1 MLDKFNLESLY
12 IFNKNKYKVYND
24 TIPNW
29 VKICNGLIVEVENE
43 YIGIVK
49 IEGEEYVVFP
59 YSCNKIEVDV
69 KSTEKENIYKNDII
83 NNIIG
88 TIQTKSSFQGGK
100 PKEFEGKIFFGIDK
114 GDIYSDAG
122 ILSLDN
128 LDEINNSE
136 CEPTNNHSK
145 ELMFDESKKYYFSM
159 DLVAEKDIKVWMYRC
174 DGGIVDVIN
183 ANEGFVLDNSWEEY
197 HTVYRKW
204 CKLKNN

>member
-12 IFNKNKYKVYND
+12 IFNKNKYKVYNG

-29 VKICNGLIVEVENE
+29 VEICHGLMVEVENE
-43 YIGIVK
+43 YIGNIKV
-49 IEGEEYVVFP
+49 EGEEYVVFP

-69 KSTEKENIYKNDII
+69 KSTETENVYGNDIT

-114 GDIYSDAG
+114 NDHWADSG

-128 LDEINNSE
+128 LEDKLINN
-136 CEPTNNHSK
+136 NSK
-145 ELMFDESKKYYFSM
+145 EVIFDKNKKYCFDV
-159 DLVAEKDIKVWMYRC
+159 DLVAKKDVKDWMYEC
-174 DGGIVDVIN
+174 DGCIVDITN
-183 ANEGFVLDNSWEEY
+183 ENEGFVYNDLGEMY
-197 HTVYRKW
+197 YTVFRKW

>member
-12 IFNKNKYKVYND
+12 IFNKNKYKVYNG

-29 VKICNGLIVEVENE
+29 VEICHGLIVEVENE
-43 YIGIVK
+43 YIGNIKV
-49 IEGEEYVVFP
+49 EGEEYVVFP

-69 KSTEKENIYKNDII
+69 KSAETENVYKNDII

-114 GDIYSDAG
+114 NDHWTDSG

-174 DGGIVDVIN
+174 DGGIVDIIN

>member
-12 IFNKNKYKVYND
+12 IFNKNKYKVYNG

-29 VKICNGLIVEVENE
+29 VEICHGLMVEVENE
-43 YIGIVK
+43 YIGNIKV
-49 IEGEEYVVFP
+49 EGEEYVVFP

-69 KSTEKENIYKNDII
+69 KSAETENIYKNDII

-183 ANEGFVLDNSWEEY
+183 ANEGFVLDNLWEGKY
-197 HTVYRKW
+197 HTVYKKW
-204 CKLKNN
+204 CKEK

>member
-12 IFNKNKYKVYND
+12 IFDKNKYKVYNG

-59 YSCNKIEVDV
+59 YSCNKIEVDI

-114 GDIYSDAG
+114 GDIYSDSG

-128 LDEINNSE
+128 LEDKSI
-136 CEPTNNHSK
+136 NNHSK
-145 ELMFDESKKYYFSM
+145 ELTFNVNKKYYF
-159 DLVAEKDIKVWMYRC
+159 DVNLVDKKDIKDWMYKC
-174 DGGIVDVIN
+174 SGVNVDVADVN
-183 ANEGFVLDNSWEEY
+183 KGFVLDSWEDEY
-197 HTVYRKW
+197 HVVVRKW
-204 CKLKNN
+204 CKEK

>member
-12 IFNKNKYKVYND
+12 IFNKNKYKVYNG

-69 KSTEKENIYKNDII
+69 KSTEKENVYGNDII

>member
-1 MLDKFNLESLY
+1 MLDKFDLDTLY
-12 IFNKNKYKVYND
+12 IFDKNKYYLYNGN
-24 TIPNW
+24 IPNW
-29 VKICNGLIVEVENE
+29 TNLCHNKIVETETE
-43 YIGIVK
+43 YIGVIKV
-49 IEGEEYVVFP
+49 EGEEYVVFP

-69 KSTEKENIYKNDII
+69 KSIETENIYKNDII
-83 NNIIG
+83 NNVIG
-88 TIQTKSSFQGGK
+88 TIQTKSNIQGGK

-183 ANEGFVLDNSWEEY
+183 ANEGFVLDNLWEGKY
-197 HTVYRKW
+197 HTVYKKW
-204 CKLKNN
+204 CKEK

>member
-12 IFNKNKYKVYND
+12 IFNKNKYKVYNG

-29 VKICNGLIVEVENE
+29 VEICHGLIVEVENE
-43 YIGIVK
+43 YIGNIKV
-49 IEGEEYVVFP
+49 EGEEYVVFP

-69 KSTEKENIYKNDII
+69 KSAETENVYGNDII
-83 NNIIG
+83 NDVIG

-128 LDEINNSE
+128 LEDKSI
-136 CEPTNNHSK
+136 NNHSK
-145 ELMFDESKKYYFSM
+145 ELTFNVNKKYCFDV
-159 DLVAEKDIKVWMYRC
+159 DLVDKKDIKNWMHEC
-174 DGGIVDVIN
+174 DGCIVDIVN
-183 ANEGFVLDNSWEEY
+183 MYAGFVYNGIIC
-197 HTVYRKW
+197 HTVFRKW
-204 CKLKNN
+204 CRVISNQK

>member
-12 IFNKNKYKVYND
+12 IFNKNKYKVYNG

-69 KSTEKENIYKNDII
+69 KSTEKENVYGNDII

-114 GDIYSDAG
+114 GDIYSDSG

-128 LDEINNSE
+128 LEDKLINN
-136 CEPTNNHSK
+136 NSK
-145 ELMFDESKKYYFSM
+145 ELTFDMNKKYYF
-159 DLVAEKDIKVWMYRC
+159 DVNLVDKKDIKDWMYKC
-174 DGGIVDVIN
+174 SGVNVDVADVN
-183 ANEGFVLDNSWEEY
+183 KGFVLDSWEDEY
-197 HTVYRKW
+197 HVVVRKW
-204 CKLKNN
+204 CKEEK

>member
-12 IFNKNKYKVYND
+12 IFNKNKYKVYNG

-29 VKICNGLIVEVENE
+29 VEICHGLMVEVENE
-43 YIGIVK
+43 YIGNIKV
-49 IEGEEYVVFP
+49 EGEEYVVFP

-69 KSTEKENIYKNDII
+69 KSAETENIYKNDII
-83 NNIIG
+83 NNVIG
-88 TIQTKSSFQGGK
+88 TIQTKSNIQGGK